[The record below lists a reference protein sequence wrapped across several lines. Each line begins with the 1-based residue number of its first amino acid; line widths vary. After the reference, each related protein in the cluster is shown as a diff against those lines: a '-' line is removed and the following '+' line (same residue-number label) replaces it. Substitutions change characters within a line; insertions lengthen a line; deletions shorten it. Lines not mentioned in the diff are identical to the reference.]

1 MINRF
6 LIAAAAVVLTTPLA
20 VAGPV
25 DSACMR
31 SDRSASSRQLCGCI
45 QQVADMTLGTAD
57 QRRAAAFFK
66 DPDKAQEVRMSPSQA
81 DNDFWARYK
90 AFAETAEAYCTR

>member
-1 MINRF
+1 MKTS
-6 LIAAAAVVLTTPLA
+6 LIVISGLLAAGTAH
-20 VAGPV
+20 AGAI
-25 DSACMR
+25 DSACMKYAGR
-31 SDRSASSRQLCGCI
+31 ANAATCGCI
-45 QQVADMTLGTAD
+45 QQVADSTLSRSD
-57 QRRAAAFFK
+57 QRRAAGFFK

>member
-45 QQVADMTLGTAD
+45 QQVADMSLTSAD
-57 QRRAAAFFK
+57 QRRAAAFFQ
-66 DPDKAQEVRMSPSQA
+66 DPDKAQEVRMSDRAS
-81 DNDFWARYK
+81 DEDFWNRYK
-90 AFAETAEAYCTR
+90 SFAQNAESLCAR